1 MLPQPNPK
9 VLFKEQSDGAV
20 LFSMDDEVYFG
31 LNEVGAEIWA
41 LLPPVSN
48 TVEEICDAIA
58 MRYPEVD
65 PAVIHA
71 DVTQLIADL
80 VSHGLLIPREAAHP
94 NAHDAPNSSAA
105 GDTGS
110 SRLG

>member
-1 MLPQPNPK
+1 MLPRVNPK
-9 VLFKEQSDGAV
+9 VIFKEQSDGAV
-20 LFSMDDEVYFG
+20 LFSMDDEVYYG

-48 TVEEICDAIA
+48 SVEEIRDAIV

-65 PAVIHA
+65 PAVIQA
-71 DVTQLIADL
+71 DVTQLIDDL
-80 VSHGLLIPREAAHP
+80 VSHGLLIPRDAAHP
-94 NAHDAPNSSAA
+94 AAQDAPNSSAT
-105 GDTGS
+105 GDAGS

>member
-1 MLPQPNPK
+1 MLPQVNPK
-9 VLFKEQSDGAV
+9 VIFKEQSDGAV
-20 LFSMDDEVYFG
+20 LFSMDDEVYYG

-48 TVEEICDAIA
+48 SVEEIRDAIA
-58 MRYPEVD
+58 ARYPEVD
-65 PAVIHA
+65 PAVIQA

-80 VSHGLLIPREAAHP
+80 LSHGLLIPRDAEHL
-94 NAHDAPNSSAA
+94 NARDASNASEA